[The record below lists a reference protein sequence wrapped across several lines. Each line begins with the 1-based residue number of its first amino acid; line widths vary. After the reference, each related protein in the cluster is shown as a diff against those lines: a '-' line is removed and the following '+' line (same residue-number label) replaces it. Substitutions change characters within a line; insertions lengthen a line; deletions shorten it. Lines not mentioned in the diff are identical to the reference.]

1 MSFFDDAFA
10 IPQTFS
16 AGLSSPLDLAQTPK
30 KLDLLAEIDQIND
43 ADPDEEEEEVVPA
56 DDPKQMLSCNK
67 IWYSSSPFPTLGY
80 QQRYS
85 VELRLKQGMEAG
97 IA

>member
-10 IPQTFS
+10 IPQTFG
-16 AGLSSPLDLAQTPK
+16 AGLTSPLDLAQTPK

-43 ADPDEEEEEVVPA
+43 ADPDEEEEVVPA

-67 IWYSSSPFPTLGY
+67 IWYSSSPFPTLY
-80 QQRYS
+80 QQRCG
-85 VELRLKQGMEAG
+85 VELRLKQVMEAG